1 MDRVLPTVTP
11 AATVTDGFGR
21 RINGI
26 DSETGDEV
34 ELLEFAPDIVEHS
47 GFVTALAERVARFA
61 SVRHASYVHMR
72 RLDRPSADR
81 LQLVSDLTQ
90 GWRLSEMLEESAAA
104 KIPIDITVVIA
115 LLRQLLPAVALFG
128 RHNRDAAMG
137 AISAHRLIV
146 TPQSRLVIVEH
157 AFGPAI
163 EKLNLGRDK
172 LWRDF
177 QVAMP
182 PSTGLPRANQRADAM
197 GVGVVALTLLLGRS
211 LEVDEF
217 PSQLQELVDS
227 AQEYRDG
234 QAAPLSSAFSN
245 WLKRALQF
253 DVANAF
259 QTPSEAQVSFESV
272 LASDRSY
279 VTTSPAFIEWVSRV
293 GITIEDKRPPKP
305 AKAEPPAAPEREAQP
320 APVENLLVGSSGA
333 PLQQVP
339 AFAREQS
346 AELRRDRPQPEPEP
360 EPVSVPQPVL
370 VVEPEP
376 EAVEEVNLLE
386 EMDRE
391 IAAVATS
398 AREPEPEP
406 KPERESAYAREKSDE
421 LRRDRPAA
429 EPEPVPEPPRAQPRI
444 EDDPIALQLLTYKP
458 KNFVE
463 PSVREPEPEPEPEP
477 VEEPQE
483 EVAQEAVQ
491 AEPQAEP
498 QAKVQEEEA
507 LRYEPPPPPE
517 PVYEQPPAPK
527 PRLYTPP
534 PPPPPLEPVTKYEE
548 PATYDPVEEPA
559 PAPAPAAAYAPVPPV
574 VAPPAA
580 VAPVAF
586 DEPAPS
592 KGLLGNPLVLG
603 LAGVVLVLL
612 AVMGWL
618 LTRPTGDG
626 GMREGEGELVVQS
639 RPEGAQV
646 KIDGEVK
653 GNTPLTVRLDS
664 GAHVLEVQ
672 SGKSEPRVIP
682 LMIQAGVQ
690 TSQYVEL
697 QGVAKTG
704 ALEIRSEPA
713 GARVT
718 IDGRPRG
725 TTPVTVRDLSP
736 GDHTVVLEAGGRK
749 VQQAVKIEAG
759 GTAQLVVPMTRR

>member
-11 AATVTDGFGR
+11 PATVTDGFGR
-21 RINGI
+21 RTNGI

-34 ELLEFAPDIVEHS
+34 ELLEFAPELVEHT
-47 GFVTALAERVARFA
+47 GFVTALGERVARF
-61 SVRHASYVHMR
+61 STVRHASYVHVR

-90 GWRLSEMLEESAAA
+90 GWRLSEMLEESAAVN
-104 KIPIDITVVIA
+104 IPIDITVVIA

-128 RHNRDAAMG
+128 RHNRDAAIG
-137 AISAHRLIV
+137 VISPLRLIV
-146 TPQSRLVIVEH
+146 TPQSRLVIAEH
-157 AFGPAI
+157 TFGPAV

-177 QVAMP
+177 RIAMP
-182 PSTGLPRANQRADAM
+182 PSAGLPRANQRADAM
-197 GVGVVALTLLLGRS
+197 AVGVVALTLLMGRS
-211 LEVDEF
+211 LELDEF
-217 PSQLQELVDS
+217 PGSLQSLVDG
-227 AQEYRDG
+227 AQEVRDRQG
-234 QAAPLSSAFSN
+234 AQLSAAFSN
-245 WLKRALQF
+245 WLTRALQF
-253 DVANAF
+253 DVTNAF
-259 QTPSEAQVSFESV
+259 QTPSEAQVAFESV

-279 VTTSPAFIEWVSRV
+279 VTTSPTFIEWVSRI
-293 GITIEDKRPPKP
+293 GITIENKRPRPDP
-305 AKAEPPAAPEREAQP
+305 VPESASARETSSELRRDREP
-320 APVENLLVGSSGA
+320 ENLLVGSSGA
-333 PLQQVP
+333 PLQQAVEP
-339 AFAREQS
+339 E
-346 AELRRDRPQPEPEP
+346 PEPEP
-360 EPVSVPQPVL
+360 EPVPEPVA

-376 EAVEEVNLLE
+376 EPVEEVNLLE
-386 EMDRE
+386 EVAPE
-391 IAAVATS
+391 PVAIAQPA
-398 AREPEPEP
+398 EPEP
-406 KPERESAYAREKSDE
+406 
-421 LRRDRPAA
+421 
-429 EPEPVPEPPRAQPRI
+429 EPEPVPEPKRPQPPI

-458 KNFVE
+458 KDFVE
-463 PSVREPEPEPEPEP
+463 PPSPVREPEPEPEPEP
-477 VEEPQE
+477 APEPEPEPPPAPEPEPEPVAEEP
-483 EVAQEAVQ
+483 
-491 AEPQAEP
+491 PP
-498 QAKVQEEEA
+498 PKPR
-507 LRYEPPPPPE
+507 LYSPPPPPPPE
-517 PVYEQPPAPK
+517 EAPSAYARAESGELRRDRAEAASGREGGQVYEPPAYTREEVSEAK

-534 PPPPPLEPVTKYEE
+534 SHEETPGYTAAPASATYEPVEARE
-548 PATYDPVEEPA
+548 
-559 PAPAPAAAYAPVPPV
+559 
-574 VAPPAA
+574 PAA
-580 VAPVAF
+580 VASYAPPPPAAPAAPVVF
-586 DEPAPS
+586 DASDAPARR
-592 KGLLGNPLVLG
+592 LNPIVLG
-603 LAGVVLVLL
+603 LGAVVIVLL

-618 LTRPTGDG
+618 LTRDTGG

-749 VQQAVKIEAG
+749 VQQAVRIEAG
-759 GTAQLVVPMTRR
+759 GTAQLVVPMPR